1 MTPKTVCMNSAGL
14 GFFFLSVSYLYFWNT
29 TFPQNNSYAIPQCVK
44 FFKREQIFMESH
56 TVLLN
61 HKRLKST
68 DFFCNS
74 MSDGL
79 KKKKL
84 KIKLI
89 TQLIFN
95 LFWGAWISCNYCN
108 FGAWFHEFFSL
119 FFLVWPCD
127 FTIFAPF
134 FSIFRAQALWRCHSW
149 KRAKDNET
157 AVSSRLCAACKSSVV
172 RRPWEEKAKNLGF
185 LAQNL

>member
-1 MTPKTVCMNSAGL
+1 MIGKWKKWRHRHIFFNTYYSYVSMFFLGFSLSKFLGDFILTPKTVCMNSAGL

-74 MSDGL
+74 MSDGV
-79 KKKKL
+79 KKKTQN
-84 KIKLI
+84 KINNSI
-89 TQLIFN
+89 
-95 LFWGAWISCNYCN
+95 
-108 FGAWFHEFFSL
+108 
-119 FFLVWPCD
+119 D
-127 FTIFAPF
+127 F
-134 FSIFRAQALWRCHSW
+134 
-149 KRAKDNET
+149 
-157 AVSSRLCAACKSSVV
+157 
-172 RRPWEEKAKNLGF
+172 
-185 LAQNL
+185 